1 MNDAHRGLALALAA
15 ALALF
20 GCGSDGDGGSD
31 TGSET
36 SSDTGSETTSD
47 TTSDQTEADASAPV
61 DDGQAVEDDVADQT
75 PDAAGETA
83 DAADETADAD
93 ADMGPTGLPRELA
106 ITFTREAAGEPIPAE
121 EVTAFTKRVTGVWK
135 QVDWFRWILRTSM
148 GVDASASEHD
158 YLAWHNDTLA
168 VKAGDTVTFQEKGH
182 EHNMWI
188 PSSTVLSQAMNGY
201 LLTGKWTHAKAA
213 EQYCKGLSAVIRG
226 FRWGPDDPAPYL
238 MARAV
243 FPMDQSFVLDSDAWQ
258 DDGRKKAVEF
268 HEAYTD
274 DIGWNAE
281 SFSWPQN
288 PAWGSI
294 WVTNMRSK
302 DDVRAI
308 ARTNIFLHY
317 IVEDAPDEWVR
328 EACAETL
335 DMMVGFNKDI
345 VDSGYYI
352 RTKGPDGVAYSFD
365 HQDLGNYVAYTGF
378 DEENECPAR
387 LATDLIAYGEH
398 LTNECGTGFGNVF
411 DLIAPQ
417 ANYYNYPIVW
427 DYHMAAVGE
436 TLVHRHDET
445 ALELLGGL
453 ADRVDAYLDP
463 ETEEVGVT
471 NPHWKRDMALLLVQ
485 AAAVGLPLTADE
497 ARRVHDAWN
506 LAADEFEAFERWDL
520 WDESIPDGDYGGGG
534 GYRPKAS
541 AEAAEVEHF
550 ALFLETCN
558 SPFLNPAGAA
568 FVDCDVVKDPAQW
581 GLD

>member
-1 MNDAHRGLALALAA
+1 MTRALRSTLVAALALASG
-15 ALALF
+15 LALP
-20 GCGSDGDGGSD
+20 GCGATDGGAAGSGSD
-31 TGSET
+31 TSAADGTDADT
-36 SSDTGSETTSD
+36 SPG
-47 TTSDQTEADASAPV
+47 
-61 DDGQAVEDDVADQT
+61 VEDGVDSPEDSSPVAEVAADRAGDVAAEVDVD
-75 PDAAGETA
+75 P
-83 DAADETADAD
+83 
-93 ADMGPTGLPRELA
+93 GPMGLPRELEIA
-106 ITFTREAAGEPIPAE
+106 FTRPPAGEPIPAA

-135 QVDWFRWILRTSM
+135 KADWFRWVLRTSM
-148 GVDASASEHD
+148 GVDASVSEHD
-158 YLAWHNDTLA
+158 YLAWHNDILA
-168 VKAGDTVTFQEKGH
+168 VKSGDTVTFMEKGQ

-188 PSSTVLSQAMNGY
+188 PSSTVLSQAINGY

-226 FRWGPDDPAPYL
+226 FRWGVEDPAPYL

-243 FPMDQSFVLDSDAWQ
+243 FPMDQTFTMDAERWQ
-258 DDGRKKAVEF
+258 DDGRAKAVEF
-268 HEAYTD
+268 HEAYHD
-274 DIGWNAE
+274 SEGWNAQ
-281 SFSWPQN
+281 SFAWPDN

-308 ARTNIFLHY
+308 ARTTVFLHFV
-317 IVEDAPDEWVR
+317 VEDAPDEWVR

-345 VDSGYYI
+345 VDHGYYI

-365 HQDLGNYVAYTGF
+365 HQDLGNYVAYIGF

-398 LTNECGTGFGNVF
+398 LTNDCGTGFGNIF

-436 TLVHRHDET
+436 SLVHREHDS
-445 ALELLGGL
+445 ALKLLGGL

-463 ETEEVGVT
+463 ENEEPGAES
-471 NPHWKRDMALLLVQ
+471 PYWDRDMALLLVQ
-485 AAAVGLPLTADE
+485 AAAVGLPLTAAE

-506 LAADEFEAFERWDL
+506 AAADAFEVFERWDL
-520 WDESIPDGDYGGGG
+520 WDASVPDGQYDGGG
-534 GYRPKAS
+534 GYRPKAPP
-541 AEAAEVEHF
+541 EGAEVEHF

-558 SPFLNPAGAA
+558 SPFLNPTGAA
-568 FVDCDVVKDPAQW
+568 FVDCDVVKDPSLW
-581 GLD
+581 GED